1 MINTLIFDFG
11 DVFINLD
18 KPAIERSLFKLGVS
32 SITEDMLQTA
42 MQYEKGLISTE
53 EFVRAFTAKYP
64 AITAQQFKKAWNSII
79 LDFPEH
85 RLEFI
90 KKLSTTK
97 KYTLILLSN
106 TNALH
111 IEQVIKNMSLYRY
124 ESFKNCFD
132 QFYLSHELQLR
143 KPDASIY
150 EYVLE
155 ANQLEA
161 KSCFFVD
168 DTKENTEAAS
178 QLGIHTW
185 NNDPVKEDVIRLF
198 ENPLFKNAPQPC

>member
-18 KPAIERSLFKLGVS
+18 KAAIERSLLNLGVP

-42 MQYEKGLISTE
+42 MQYEKGLINTE
-53 EFVRAFTAKYP
+53 EFATSLTTKYP
-64 AITAQQFKKAWNSII
+64 AISAAQFKKAWNAII
-79 LDFPEH
+79 LDFPEY

-90 KKLSTTK
+90 ENLSTIK
-97 KYTLILLSN
+97 KYNLILLSN

-111 IEQVIKNMSLYRY
+111 IEQVIENMSLYRY
-124 ESFKNCFD
+124 ERFKSCFD
-132 QFYLSHELQLR
+132 RFYLSHELSLR

-150 EYVLE
+150 QYVLKE
-155 ANQLEA
+155 NQLEA

-168 DTKENTEAAS
+168 DTRENTQAAS
-178 QLGIHTW
+178 QLGLHIW
-185 NNDPVKEDVIRLF
+185 NIDPLKEDVINLF
-198 ENPLFKNAPQPC
+198 SNPIFSKS